1 MIYISKKDELSR
13 KSVSDFKEDK
23 KESQYLLRV
32 IYDTE
37 DENVRK
43 LLEGIFGP
51 DQMLDVK
58 NGKIAKINST
68 LSPKQR
74 DYFLGMVSDALNKM
88 DEEDN
93 STDESIEEISI
104 EKDYD
109 LDQNYI
115 EEEDT
120 YDIDSEEQS
129 TKEDSDNTEK
139 IKKSRK
145 VSAEK
150 LIQEFANFLNNI
162 S

>member
-13 KSVSDFKEDK
+13 KSVSDSKEDK

>member
-1 MIYISKKDELSR
+1 MIYISKKNELSR
-13 KSVSDFKEDK
+13 KSVSDSKEDK

>member
-1 MIYISKKDELSR
+1 MIYISKKDEFSGN
-13 KSVSDFKEDK
+13 SASDK

-32 IYDTE
+32 VYDTE

-68 LSPKQR
+68 LTPKQR
-74 DYFLGMVSDALNKM
+74 DYFLGMVSEALNKM
-88 DEEDN
+88 DEEDKN
-93 STDESIEEISI
+93 IELDKEILIEE
-104 EKDYD
+104 DYN
-109 LDQNYI
+109 LDQNDFK
-115 EEEDT
+115 EEDT
-120 YDIDSEEQS
+120 YDINSKENSDQKDSNYIENS
-129 TKEDSDNTEK
+129 
-139 IKKSRK
+139 KKSRK

-150 LIQEFANFLNNI
+150 LIEEFASFLNNI